1 MDLIRSSRDEIACQ
15 EEGRSGEDFESV
27 EANDRCDSGQ
37 SAPTWYFAVYAS
49 LMLPTGPRHESFMFS
64 YRGPASLD
72 LLLIPR
78 QSRIVHQRRNAGPEI
93 AITGVDHAS
102 VDVCC

>member
-27 EANDRCDSGQ
+27 EANDWCHLGK
-37 SAPTWYFAVYAS
+37 SAPAWYLTVHAR
-49 LMLPTGPRHESFMFS
+49 LMLPTGPRHESFIFS
-64 YRGPASLD
+64 YRGPASTE
-72 LLLIPR
+72 LILVPR

-93 AITGVDHAS
+93 AFTGVDHAS